1 MSTLD
6 DALVDGKL
14 HIDGR
19 PVVDWERD
27 AITGRVELVLA
38 SDVLEAAQRPP
49 LGYVVGFKTSH
60 GWSFSRDYGGPNPTR
75 AGAEQEMANEVQ
87 EDPGVSWKLLEVR
100 EVQP

>member
-6 DALVDGKL
+6 DALVDGRL

-38 SDVLEAAQRPP
+38 SDWE
-49 LGYVVGFKTSH
+49 T
-60 GWSFSRDYGGPNPTR
+60 T
-75 AGAEQEMANEVQ
+75 E
-87 EDPGVSWKLLEVR
+87 
-100 EVQP
+100 